1 MRRLVSC
8 AAVAVL
14 VAAGGVAAAP
24 LATSAP
30 ADQAAGA
37 TGHQSHI
44 AGTKCTVFPAN
55 NVWNTNISKLP
66 VNKRSAQWVKNIGGA
81 DLLHPDFGPSFGA
94 QPVPYGIPIT
104 VVSGSHPK
112 VHVKFMYSSES
123 DHKRYP
129 LGKDTKIEGGKNASG
144 DRHAI
149 VVDKATCVDYETW
162 LTRDTSKGWTAGSGA
177 IWSLDSNKLRF
188 KPGLDLGPSGL
199 TSADAAGLPILAG
212 LLRESEVKAGY
223 VDHAIRFTAPVTSEH
238 FIWPAEHQAGSK
250 RSLAYPPMG
259 ARFRLKASFSLAG
272 YSRDTKVVLRAM
284 KTFGLILADNG
295 SPWYFQGAASTK
307 WSNTMI
313 SELKTIPASAFQAV
327 NESSLQIAAHSG
339 EAR

>member
-1 MRRLVSC
+1 MRRLVGA

-14 VAAGGVAAAP
+14 AAGAGVAAAP
-24 LATSAP
+24 VATSLP
-30 ADQAAGA
+30 AV
-37 TGHQSHI
+37 TGHPIS
-44 AGTKCTVFPAN
+44 GTHCTVFPSN
-55 NVWNTNISKLP
+55 NVWNADISKLP
-66 VNKRSAQWVKNIGGA
+66 VNSRSAEWIKNIGRS
-81 DLLHPDFGPSFGA
+81 DDLHPDFGRSYGA

-112 VHVKFMYSSES
+112 VHVKFGYSSES
-123 DHKRYP
+123 DHVRYP
-129 LGKDTKIEGGKNASG
+129 LGSDTKIEGGKHASG

-162 LTRDTSKGWTAGSGA
+162 NTRHTRHGWTAGSGA
-177 IWSLDSNKLRF
+177 VWHLNNNKLRV
-188 KPGLDLGPSGL
+188 KPRLNLGPNGL

-212 LLRESEVKAGY
+212 LLRPNEVKAGY
-223 VDHAIRFTAPVTSEH
+223 VDHAIRFTAPVSSRH
-238 FIWPAEHQAGSK
+238 FIWPAEHEAGSK
-250 RSLAYPPMG
+250 ASRAYPPMG

-295 SPWYFQGAASTK
+295 SSWYFQGAASNK

-313 SELKTIPASAFQAV
+313 SQLKTIPASAFQAID
-327 NESSLQIAAHSG
+327 ESSLEMSPHSG
-339 EAR
+339 EVR